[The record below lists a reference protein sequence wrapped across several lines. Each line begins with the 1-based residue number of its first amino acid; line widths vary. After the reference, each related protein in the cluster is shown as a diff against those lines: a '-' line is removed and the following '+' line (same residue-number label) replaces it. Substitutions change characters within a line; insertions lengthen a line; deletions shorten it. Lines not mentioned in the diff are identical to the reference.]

1 MTNIEHKEIKG
12 ITLKNLVVTIFSMI
26 SIVVSVMGTYF
37 KLQIDI
43 SELKTEQQAQS
54 RISEVRLK
62 VLEEQVALLQQQMK
76 EIIIS
81 RNEYSRNFK

>member
-26 SIVVSVMGTYF
+26 SIVVSVMATYF

-54 RISEVRLK
+54 RISEIRLK

>member
-12 ITLKNLVVTIFSMI
+12 ITLKNLIVTVFSMI

-37 KLQIDI
+37 KLQIDL
-43 SELKTEQQAQS
+43 SELKTEQAAQS

-81 RNEYSRNFK
+81 KNEYNRNFK

>member
-12 ITLKNLVVTIFSMI
+12 ITLKNLAVTVFSMI

-37 KLQIDI
+37 KLQIDL
-43 SELKTEQQAQS
+43 SELKTQQEAQS
-54 RISEVRLK
+54 RISEIRLK